1 MSDTNT
7 IAQIIVLLFGIAM
20 CVLSVWAMFVP
31 ERLRQLVNA
40 ITYQAWGYYIAGVVR
55 IMLGLALVLAAP
67 GSRFPVVFQLVG
79 WLTIAAAVG
88 LLIIGQDRLKILAES
103 FDRLSNT
110 VYRAWLIIAVA
121 FGLSLVYGVS

>member
-40 ITYQAWGYYIAGVVR
+40 ITYQAWGYYIAGVVP
-55 IMLGLALVLAAP
+55 IMLGLALVLGVP
-67 GSRFPVVFQLVG
+67 G
-79 WLTIAAAVG
+79 
-88 LLIIGQDRLKILAES
+88 
-103 FDRLSNT
+103 
-110 VYRAWLIIAVA
+110 
-121 FGLSLVYGVS
+121 